1 MANAI
6 SFTFLRMEESE
17 VFKASLGDEAPKL
30 VWLEMPTGEEKGP
43 VLSTFINVDDS
54 GAATFGGV
62 YPVIGYPV
70 PEPPNVLDSQ
80 GKTTINASAQ
90 NTGTGA
96 NSLYGVNEV
105 DSRTYSVGKT
115 VSGTGGDK
123 IEDAGQSVSAGLGLN
138 SKMNAWS
145 LHKYKNRADSS
156 KDDMSSG
163 KDSYNKAVFHHGLAE
178 AYNPTASNIVNESKE
193 HPSIAYTYSYA
204 DFVQAEHYGRI
215 SNDYMITL
223 RRFPYPVQ
231 DDLKNM
237 MIPGKDGKPIDGSMP
252 DLARAITWMSP
263 SLGNEM
269 KSILKFGTKF
279 NWKEVESEIQKI
291 TASAGKKGKLGSMI
305 DGSPLLSA
313 VNAGVNNVSPEQAA
327 RIKDKGAGWDPTS
340 ETYPNK
346 VFGPLNVIKKV
357 LTKQQGLEFDQQ
369 FELNFYYDLKALA
382 DTSPKVA
389 FMDTLSNIL
398 ALTYNNAPFW
408 GGATRGLGSGS
419 IGKPFGDF
427 NKLKSGDYKGFLS
440 SVGDQIKGA
449 AGFALGDLGNA
460 VKGVANGKGINA
472 LGDSKILDNIVGGG
486 LMKLMN
492 GPQGATTIAAFLT
505 GDPTG
510 QWHVTIGNPMNPM
523 IVCGNLAMMDSKI
536 EFDGPLGYEGF
547 PSKIKL
553 TCTLKP
559 GRPRDKG
566 EIESMFNAGRGRS
579 YLQPDVEGSIDVNA
593 MFDVS
598 AYGGKDQTAQHVTK
612 AFLKRISDLNAG

>member
-1 MANAI
+1 MADSN
-6 SFTFLRMEESE
+6 FTYVGPGATDAYVTL
-17 VFKASLGDEAPKL
+17 AWANGDEFETPKFTI
-30 VWLEMPTGEEKGP
+30 VENADTGEFTYVYHP
-43 VLSTFINVDDS
+43 VLGYPITPKPEVKPDSQGNTTIDS
-54 GAATFGGV
+54 GAQDT
-62 YPVIGYPV
+62 
-70 PEPPNVLDSQ
+70 PP
-80 GKTTINASAQ
+80 
-90 NTGTGA
+90 GA
-96 NSLYGVNEV
+96 NSMYGVNDV
-105 DSRTYSVGKT
+105 DSRKYTVGKT

-123 IEDAGQSVSAGLGLN
+123 IEDAGQTVSAGAGLN

-145 LHKYKNRADSS
+145 LHKYKNRSDSS
-156 KDDMSSG
+156 KDDMASG
-163 KDSYNKAVFHHGLAE
+163 KDSYNKAVFHNNLQF
-178 AYNPTASNIVNESKE
+178 AYTPTASNIVNESKE
-193 HPSIAYTYSYA
+193 HPSIAYTYSYN
-204 DFVQAEHYGRI
+204 DFIQAEHYGKI
-215 SNDYMITL
+215 SNDYLITL

-237 MIPGKDGKPIDGSMP
+237 NIPGKDGKPVDGSMP

-269 KSILKFGTKF
+269 KNILKFGTKF

-291 TASAGKKGKLGSMI
+291 TASAGKKGKLGAMI

-313 VNAGVNNVSPEQAA
+313 VNAGANNVSPEQAI

-357 LTKQQGLEFDQQ
+357 LTKQQGLEFDQS
-369 FELNFYYDLKALA
+369 FELNFHYDLKGFA

-419 IGKPFGDF
+419 VGKPFGDIA
-427 NKLKSGDYKGFLS
+427 KLKSGDYKGFLG
-440 SVGDQIKGA
+440 SVATQIKGGA
-449 AGFALGDLGNA
+449 AFAMGDLGNA
-460 VKGVANGKGINA
+460 VKGVANGKGLNA

-486 LMKLMN
+486 LMKMMN
-492 GPQGATTIAAFLT
+492 SPQGASTVAAFLT

-523 IVCGNLAMMDSKI
+523 IVCGNLAMMESKI

-547 PSKIKL
+547 PSKLKL
-553 TCTLKP
+553 TVQMKP
-559 GRPRDKG
+559 GRPRDKS

-579 YLQPDVEGSIDVNA
+579 YLQPDVEGSIDVNQ
-593 MFDVS
+593 MFDTS
-598 AYGGKDQTAQHVTK
+598 AYGNKDNTAAHVTK
-612 AFLKRISDLNAG
+612 AFLKRVSDLNAG